1 MKKPKLHTFIK
12 KVIIALMIARISN
25 YLRKILRYETI
36 HFSIKKMAFLKYI
49 MSYYNINT
57 VA

>member
-12 KVIIALMIARISN
+12 KVIIVLMKVKKYN
-25 YLRKILRYETI
+25 YLRKILWYGII

-49 MSYYNINT
+49 MSHYNINT